1 MTSTD
6 KPATPEI
13 TDNNTVAT
21 VDPIATNV
29 HYWQTKIDQ
38 LVGAFPDMGRA
49 AEQVAKQVLA
59 RSGNARLNPRHVYW
73 HWFDS
78 ANTSSH
84 TYTGWAH
91 YGAPKQSMTL
101 VELVMRRFDLDQQRN
116 SDLLAQMGGF
126 YTADKHAHAY
136 NEHNE
141 VRLDPREVHSY
152 FWQVD
157 FARLYASKLRG
168 FWINYYPLYCMVSK
182 LSMLCSATLHCQKGL
197 LAAEDF
203 LEVYAA
209 VVNDTS
215 SPFRPEK
222 LSGDLSA
229 QSTTHVRS
237 FDIEG
242 IVSHTILRFCTATGR
257 EILYCAMQQP
267 AFVTFTDPE
276 QMYAWLQSHLQTAE
290 HRQRFARQFVRPE
303 YDQRGQWALLQ
314 EHLSSIANTPWKSR
328 RTHLNKAAR
337 VLDGYAFSFLTDNLK
352 TDMAQDADY
361 LLISNNQLSK
371 GLWLGYLDA
380 SLRLYSVF
388 SMVGW
393 PIAALSIAAGLA
405 TIGLY
410 TDKAI
415 NAINETERNEAI
427 RDAVLQA
434 LNVFLTLPLL
444 SDLTGLAESEEF
456 EVSTGAAG
464 DGANEWGEAAEEI
477 GTDNSSISPSDGS
490 SDFKPLDLGS
500 SDDSTG
506 SHSPAAGN
514 SRANAELT
522 AWRPAVVRG
531 ADFQAHSH
539 GGLAGL
545 FVRHGYQFYAEV
557 KGALY
562 RVRYVDTLKRWAVVD
577 PLNPYAT
584 DACIPLELDAT
595 NSWQPGR
602 RSALP
607 AAASE
612 ADYTWSFLRTDAT
625 RSVPL
630 QSPASPIKVE
640 LPLDGIEKLMDRYMV
655 RLAKRGP
662 LLAIYDADERTWRI
676 NHLGN
681 SDYLWRTP
689 EGLWQSGSRSQWQAA
704 AGSAPPARLTKTVV
718 LPPLP
723 GPSSVGTAIPK
734 LIHYI
739 WVGHELPGQTLL
751 DNVLTNA
758 QRMKGWQSILHVD
771 LDEEPLL
778 ESLENHYVGKTD
790 IEIRRLVDEPFFQ
803 RLAQRADGT
812 QYRACRTGVAKNYA
826 AASDVLRYPLIDA
839 YGGIYMDVDNTFAQ
853 AGENIELSAGPND
866 ILLDDAVVFADV
878 PYNGYNSHV
887 FASHA
892 DNPVLKAVSRA
903 MQQRFKARPDFY
915 AKPRPYWA
923 KGATASATKAFWA
936 YIKDTFNMTGP
947 QVFDDVLRE
956 LRPDYY
962 DLALRADLKHS
973 LGIGSQSYEQQL
985 AACVERYIPFASKVE
1000 VAVGNLHSWKSTR

>member
-6 KPATPEI
+6 RTDTSEI
-13 TDNNTVAT
+13 TDNNTFST

-38 LVGAFPDMGRA
+38 LVQTFPDMARA
-49 AEQVAKQVLA
+49 AEQVALQVLE
-59 RSGNARLNPRHVYW
+59 RSGNARLNPRRVYW

-78 ANTSSH
+78 ANTSPRA
-84 TYTGWAH
+84 YTGWVH
-91 YGAPKQSMTL
+91 YGTPKQSMTL
-101 VELVMRRFDLDQQRN
+101 VELVMRRFDLNQQRN

-126 YTADKHAHAY
+126 YTADTHAQAY

-168 FWINYYPLYCMVSK
+168 FWINHYPLYCTVSK

-222 LSGDLSA
+222 LLGDISA
-229 QSTTHVRS
+229 QSTTQVRS

-242 IVSHTILRFCTATGR
+242 IVNHTMLRFCTATGR

-267 AFVTFTDPE
+267 AFVTFTDTE
-276 QMYAWLQSHLQTAE
+276 QMYAWVQSHSQTAKN
-290 HRQRFARQFVRPE
+290 RQHFGRQFVRPE
-303 YDQRGQWALLQ
+303 YDQQGQWDLLQ
-314 EHLSSIANTPWKSR
+314 GHLSSIANTSWKWR
-328 RTHLNKAAR
+328 KTHLNQNAR

-352 TDMAQDADY
+352 ADMAQDAKY
-361 LLISNNQLSK
+361 LLTSNNQLSK

-405 TIGLY
+405 TVGLY

-444 SDLTGLAESEEF
+444 SDLTSLAESEEF
-456 EVSTGAAG
+456 EVPTGADN
-464 DGANEWGEAAEEI
+464 DGVNEWGETAEGI
-477 GTDNSSISPSDGS
+477 DTANGSTRPNDGA

-500 SDDSTG
+500 GDSTAND
-506 SHSPAAGN
+506 SAAVGN
-514 SRANAELT
+514 SRANPELA
-522 AWRPAVVRG
+522 AWRPAVVRE
-531 ADFQAHSH
+531 ADFQAHSR
-539 GGLAGL
+539 GVLAGL
-545 FVRHGYQFYAEV
+545 FVRRGYQFYAEV
-557 KGALY
+557 EGVLY
-562 RVRYVDTLKRWAVVD
+562 RVRYVHGLKQWAVVD

-584 DACIPLELDAT
+584 DACIPLELDAK
-595 NSWQPGR
+595 NHWQPGR
-602 RSALP
+602 QTASI
-607 AAASE
+607 AAVSE
-612 ADYTWSFLRTDAT
+612 ADYTWGFLQADAT

-704 AGSAPPARLTKTVV
+704 AALAPTARVTKTVV

-723 GPSSVGTAIPK
+723 APSSAGTAIPK
-734 LIHYI
+734 IIHYI

-751 DNVLTNA
+751 DNLLTNA

-778 ESLENHYVGKTD
+778 EALENHYVGKAD

-812 QYRACRTGVAKNYA
+812 QYRACRTGVARNYA

-853 AGENIELSAGPND
+853 ASEHIELSAGPND

-878 PYNGYNSHV
+878 PYHGYNSHV

-892 DNPVLKAVSRA
+892 DNPVLKAVSRT
-903 MQQRFKARPDFY
+903 MQKRFKARPDFY
-915 AKPRPYWA
+915 AKPRPYLA
-923 KGATASATKAFWA
+923 QGASASATQLFWA

-962 DLALRADLKHS
+962 DLALRADLKQS
-973 LGIGSQSYEQQL
+973 LGIGSHAYEQQL

-1000 VAVGNLHSWKSTR
+1000 VEVGNLHSWKSTR